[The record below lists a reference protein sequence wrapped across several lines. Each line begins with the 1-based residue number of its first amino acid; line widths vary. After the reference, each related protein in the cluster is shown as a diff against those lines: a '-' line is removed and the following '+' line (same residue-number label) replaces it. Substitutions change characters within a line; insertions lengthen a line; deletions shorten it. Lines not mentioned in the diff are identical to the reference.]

1 MDKRQI
7 LVVEDE
13 PIVALDLQQRL
24 QRMGYR
30 VPPAVA
36 TGEEAIMAAES
47 RAPDLVLMDINL
59 AGEVD
64 GVTAAERIR
73 QHRRVPVVYLTAYSN
88 ERTLQRAKVTEPYGY
103 LLKPFEDRELQTTIE
118 VALYKHETEEVLRRA
133 HDELERRVAERTAE
147 LQEANESL
155 QREIEER
162 RRREHR
168 QIALQRVREEVWRM
182 QSGADIT
189 KILAAM
195 WESLEG
201 LGIPFQQCGINV
213 VDHSAD
219 PPSVRTF
226 DTRQR
231 GTWSDMGRRG
241 AEAVLAIW
249 RGGEPQYRPNLDEKD
264 LLGEKE
270 SIRAGYGQVQSVLD
284 VPFSHGTL
292 ALNSRQ
298 PEAFSE
304 ADIAVVQE
312 LGEVLSEGFRRLEDL
327 QQLAAERERLSV
339 TLRSIAESVVAT
351 DADGN
356 IVLIN
361 RVAEALTGWTQEESR
376 GQKFTKVFRIIHEK
390 TGQPCESPVEQALAS
405 GAGAELL
412 SNAVLIARDGSE
424 HLISASSAPIR
435 DDEGKTA
442 GVVLVLW
449 DVAAQREMEAEQ
461 LKSEKL
467 ESLGVL
473 AGGIAH
479 DFNNILTT
487 VMGYL
492 SLSKMDIRTD
502 SELYANLTEVE
513 DASLRARDL
522 THQLLAFSKGG
533 APVKRTASMSEL
545 IRDSATFTTSG
556 SNVRCDFQMAPDLWP
571 VEVDRSQISQVI
583 QNLVLNADQ
592 AMPQG
597 GTLQIHAANHEVEAS
612 HGLGLKPGRYIRI
625 AVIDHGVGIGE
636 DSLGQIF
643 DPYFT
648 TKASGSGLGLVTSYA
663 SVKNHDGHITVES
676 VLGEGT
682 TFTVYLPA
690 SNRQL
695 VDGSEGEGV
704 GITQGAGRILVLD
717 DEASIRRLVGD
728 LLERLGY
735 KAEFA
740 REGAGALES
749 YRKALSSGKRFDAV
763 IMDLTIPG
771 EMGGRDAVQGLLALD
786 PSARVIVSSGYSDDP
801 IMANYRRYGFCGVV
815 AKPYDIG
822 ELSQVLATVTHTPT
836 KQSPTSQ

>member
-1 MDKRQI
+1 MDKQI

-30 VPPAVA
+30 VPEVVA
-36 TGEEAIMAAES
+36 TGEEAVAAARA

-64 GVTAAERIR
+64 GVAAAERIR
-73 QHRRVPVVYLTAYSN
+73 HDRRVPVVYLTAYSN

-118 VALYKHETEEVLRRA
+118 VALYKHETEEALRRA
-133 HDELERRVAERTAE
+133 HDELELRVAERTAE

-162 RRREHR
+162 RRRERR

-182 QSGADIT
+182 QGGADIT
-189 KILAAM
+189 KILAAI

-201 LGIPFQQCGINV
+201 LGVPFQHCGINV
-213 VDHSAD
+213 VEPSAD
-219 PPSVRTF
+219 PTSVRIF
-226 DTRQR
+226 DRRQR
-231 GTWSDMGRRG
+231 GTWSDMGRTG
-241 AEAVLAIW
+241 AEVVLAIW
-249 RGGEPQYRPNLDEKD
+249 RRGEPQYRAHLDRED
-264 LLGEKE
+264 LLGERE
-270 SIRAGYGQVQSVLD
+270 AIRKGYGQVQAVLD

-292 ALNSRQ
+292 ALNSER

-304 ADIAVVQE
+304 ADIAIVQE
-312 LGEVLSEGFRRLEDL
+312 LAEVLSEGFRRLEDL

-376 GQKFTKVFRIIHEK
+376 GQNFSEVFRIVHEK
-390 TGQPCESPVEQALAS
+390 TGEPCESPVEQTLAS
-405 GAGAELL
+405 GAGADLL
-412 SNAVLIARDGSE
+412 ANAVLIARDGSAR
-424 HLISASSAPIR
+424 LVSTSSAPIR

-442 GVVLVLW
+442 GVVLVLR
-449 DVAAQREMEAEQ
+449 DVAAQRAMEAEQ

-492 SLSKMDIRTD
+492 SLAKMDIQTD
-502 SELYANLTEVE
+502 SELFANLTEVE

-533 APVKRTASMSEL
+533 APIKRTASMAEL

-556 SNVRCDFQMAPDLWP
+556 SNVRCDFQMASDLWP

-592 AMPQG
+592 AMPEG
-597 GTLQIHAANHEVEAS
+597 GTVQILAANLEVAAR
-612 HGLGLKPGRYIRI
+612 HGLTLKPGRYIRI
-625 AVIDHGVGIGE
+625 VVIDHGVGIDRG
-636 DSLGQIF
+636 SLPQIF

-648 TKASGSGLGLVTSYA
+648 TKTAGSGLGLATSYA
-663 SVKNHDGHITVES
+663 SVKNHDGHITVDS
-676 VLGEGT
+676 ALGKGT
-682 TFTVYLPA
+682 TFTIYLPA
-690 SNRQL
+690 SDRDL
-695 VDGSEGEGV
+695 DDGDEREDP
-704 GITQGAGRILVLD
+704 GIMQGAGRILVLD
-717 DEASIRRLVGD
+717 DEASIQRLVGD

-735 KAEFA
+735 EAEFA

-749 YRKALSSGKRFDAV
+749 YRTALSSGKRFDAV

-771 EMGGRDAVQGLLALD
+771 EMGGRDAVQGLLAID
-786 PSARVIVSSGYSDDP
+786 PGARVIVSSGYSDDP

-815 AKPYDIG
+815 AKPYDIV
-822 ELSQVLATVTHTPT
+822 ELSQVLATVAQTPT
-836 KQSPTSQ
+836 A